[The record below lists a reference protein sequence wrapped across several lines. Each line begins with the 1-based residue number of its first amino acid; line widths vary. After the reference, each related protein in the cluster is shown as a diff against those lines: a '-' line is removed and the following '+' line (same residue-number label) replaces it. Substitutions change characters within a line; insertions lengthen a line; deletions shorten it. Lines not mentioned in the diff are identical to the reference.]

1 MSVSSEDRDA
11 MARIMMAME
20 GKSLPA
26 TAASNNAG
34 NNSIVELAGPGQV
47 TNAEINAMADVLT
60 KLNSITNQ
68 VVDNMITE
76 SKGNREVRDALV
88 TSKNQEGVKVGLY
101 QIMIKEDDKRLAGK
115 QYYSLYNTKTGDIIA
130 DDISLYETALNV
142 IKLMNNGKY
151 ANSQEVRTLFE
162 NDDSY
167 TSHKQDA
174 IRYKRAM
181 IISERKNDLG
191 KRDLYESRYQA
202 SMDRAMIAKKEI
214 KRFKIAG

>member
-1 MSVSSEDRDA
+1 MSVSPEDRDA

-26 TAASNNAG
+26 TAASKNAG

-88 TSKNQEGVKVGLY
+88 TSKNPEGVKVGLY

-202 SMDRAMIAKKEI
+202 SMDRAMSAKKEI

>member
-20 GKSLPA
+20 GKTPPA

-34 NNSIVELAGPGQV
+34 NNSMVELAGPGQV

-88 TSKNQEGVKVGLY
+88 TSKNPEGVKVGLY

-202 SMDRAMIAKKEI
+202 SMDRAMSAKKEI